1 MPIVIRKS
9 NQDVGRESNVVDL
22 NFTPNKS
29 EVLEATRKKLEEIL
43 VLIVDHPGEVSV
55 NIVQGERTT
64 IFKIECSRR
73 NFGRILGSRGKM
85 IAGLRTISL
94 ALTARHGIRS
104 IVEVP
109 YFAAEAG

>member
-9 NQDVGRESNVVDL
+9 GQADGQGSSIVDL

-29 EVLEATRKKLEEIL
+29 EILETTRKKMEDIL
-43 VLIVDHPGEVSV
+43 MLIVDHPEEVSV
-55 NIVQGERTT
+55 GIVHGERTT

-85 IAGLRTISL
+85 IASLRTISL

-109 YFAAEAG
+109 YFAAEAA